1 MICACT
7 KRVAWEKVSA
17 VFVRSEKK
25 MEITT
30 FNELVKALV
39 KAARWLRRIEHF
51 DALLATWQEFGLLPK
66 RITTTGHQ
74 QIELDWT
81 HRRCALTQMSL
92 VNVCRAQFKSTS
104 SFFFLS
110 SVLLHSLLFCFV
122 LISKKADKRQPLF

>member
-17 VFVRSEKK
+17 VVVRSEKK

-30 FNELVKALV
+30 FNELV

-74 QIELDWT
+74 QIELGCGRKD
-81 HRRCALTQMSL
+81 
-92 VNVCRAQFKSTS
+92 V
-104 SFFFLS
+104 
-110 SVLLHSLLFCFV
+110 VL
-122 LISKKADKRQPLF
+122 PLK